1 MKILFDFLS
10 VYQKNGSAEYVRRV
24 FFALLEKVSAD
35 SMYDVSIS
43 CLYDSEHL
51 PAYLEMRPDTL
62 CHPAVSF
69 VDIQNGISA
78 INEGNYDLFFFGCAQ
93 NAGWH
98 PELAELNCKTIL
110 VFHDCV
116 WEEFYN
122 NDIGLYL
129 ALNGTDMFHYRATG
143 PRGKRVYFDIKGPT
157 LRFCRWLLSARRYGL
172 LEDGYYMLQPALA
185 LLNRRKDNSIVTVS
199 NYSKS
204 SIMYNF
210 NVPAERINVL
220 YSPERI
226 YQEDDAT
233 SLDLSNGKLK
243 QIINNGS
250 KYFLIVSANRD
261 SKNAKKALNAFK
273 SFAEIKSDC
282 FVVTIGYGKE
292 LFKNH
297 IDLPFLSDYDLREAY
312 MNCYALL
319 YPSLFE
325 GFGYP
330 PLEAMKYGKPV
341 LASSVCSMPEV
352 LGDAPIYFNPFYESA
367 IFNALMLFSEDHY
380 QEYSKKSSVRYLQ
393 VSSQQEQDLNDLVD
407 MILEK

>member
-24 FFALLEKVSAD
+24 FFALLDRINSE

-43 CLYDSEHL
+43 CLYDSQHQ
-51 PAYLEMRPDTL
+51 PAYPKMRPDTFS
-62 CHPAVSF
+62 HPAVRF
-69 VDIQNGISA
+69 VDIQDGISA
-78 INEGNYDLFFFGCAQ
+78 INEHNYDLFFFGCAQ

-98 PELAELNCKTIL
+98 PELAELNCKTIM

-129 ALNGTDMFHYRATG
+129 ALNVNDMFRYRATQ
-143 PRGKRVYFDIKGPT
+143 PRGKKIYLDIKGPT
-157 LRFCRWLLSARRYGL
+157 IRFCRWLLSARRYGV
-172 LEDGYYMLQPALA
+172 LENGYNMLQPALA
-185 LLNRRKDNSIVTVS
+185 LFNRRKDNSIVTVS

-226 YQEDDAT
+226 YQEDSAN
-233 SLDLSNGKLK
+233 LELANEKLK
-243 QIINNGS
+243 QVINSGC

-261 SKNAKKALNAFK
+261 SKNAKKALKAFK
-273 SFAEIKSDC
+273 SFAEIRSDC

-312 MNCYALL
+312 KHCYALL

-341 LASSVCSMPEV
+341 LASSVCSVPEV

-367 IFNALMLFSEDHY
+367 IFNALMVLNEGNYSVYSE
-380 QEYSKKSSVRYLQ
+380 KSMVRYQ
-393 VSSQQEQDLNDLVD
+393 YVGSQQEYDLSNLVD
-407 MILEK
+407 MILRE

>member
-10 VYQKNGSAEYVRRV
+10 IYQKNGSAEYVRRV
-24 FFALLEKVSAD
+24 FFALLDRINAE
-35 SMYDVSIS
+35 SMDDVSIG
-43 CLYDSEHL
+43 CLYDSEHK
-51 PAYLEMRPDTL
+51 PAYPEMRPDTL
-62 CHPAVSF
+62 SHSKVF
-69 VDIQNGISA
+69 FEDIQDGISA
-78 INEGNYDLFFFGCAQ
+78 IKEKNYDLFFFGCAQ

-98 PELAELNCKTIL
+98 PELSELNCKTIM

-129 ALNGTDMFHYRATG
+129 ALNGNDMFRYRATK
-143 PRGKRVYFDIKGPT
+143 PRGKKVYLDLKGPT
-157 LRFCRWLLSARRYGL
+157 IRFCRWLLSARRYGL
-172 LEDGYYMLQPALA
+172 LENGYNMLQPALA
-185 LLNRRKDNSIVTVS
+185 LLNRRKDNAIVTVS

-210 NVPAERINVL
+210 NVPAERIKVL

-226 YQEDDAT
+226 YQEDST
-233 SLDLSNGKLK
+233 NQELVNEKLK
-243 QIINNGS
+243 QLINSGL

-261 SKNAKKALNAFK
+261 TKNAKKALNAFK
-273 SFAEIKSDC
+273 SFAEIRSGY
-282 FVVTIGYGKE
+282 FVVTIGYGRE

-312 MNCYALL
+312 KHCYALL

-352 LGDAPIYFNPFYESA
+352 LVDAPIYFNPFYESA
-367 IFNALMLFSEDHY
+367 IFNALMVLSDDKY
-380 QEYSKKSSVRYLQ
+380 QEYSKKSSDRYLQ
-393 VSSQQEQDLNDLVD
+393 VSSQQEQDLSDLVD